1 MILILA
7 LLAAEPTTAATQ
19 STENPDEM
27 ICRSVARIGSRLG
40 RERRCLTR
48 AEWEADR
55 LNNRRST
62 EDAQTG
68 QTQPQG
74 MSPGDRG
81 AAAGRYVA
89 PPARG
94 NTPR

>member
-1 MILILA
+1 MMLVLA
-7 LLAAEPTTAATQ
+7 LLAAEPATTAAT
-19 STENPDEM
+19 SAGDPNET
-27 ICRSVARIGSRLG
+27 ICRSVTRVGSRLA

-55 LNNRRST
+55 LNNRRSA

-74 MSPGDRG
+74 FTPGDRG

-94 NTPR
+94 NVPR

>member
-1 MILILA
+1 MFLVLA
-7 LLAAEPTTAATQ
+7 LIAAEPTTAATQ
-19 STENPDEM
+19 IENPDEM
-27 ICRSVARIGSRLG
+27 ICHSVARVGSRLS

-55 LNNRRST
+55 MNNRRST

-68 QTQPQG
+68 QTNPQG
-74 MSPGDRG
+74 FTPGDRA
-81 AAAGRYVA
+81 AAAGRYIA

-94 NTPR
+94 NVPH